1 MADEMADE
9 IADADIVAR
18 PRSVAAPSAFTIA
31 ALLIVA
37 VLLFLVGNPL
47 FQLLKESFSHPSN
60 GSLSFANYVAAFSRP
75 RYVQAYINSIEL
87 GIAAALLSAAMAVP
101 LAWGVSRTDMPAR
114 NLVHIL
120 VLVSF
125 LIPPFVGAIGW
136 ILLGGP
142 NAGWIN
148 RLWVAVTGAKSGPI
162 NIFSF
167 WGLAIVTAL
176 YSYPLIYVFAK
187 SALDLVS
194 TELEEAAAI
203 LGATPARTT
212 WFVTL
217 PLVAPAILGGVFL
230 VFLEV
235 LGLYGTAALLAIP
248 AGFNVITTQL
258 AAFFENPVRVEVA
271 AAFSM
276 PLVGISV
283 VLLWAQRYL
292 LARRGYATVGGKGGH
307 RSMLRLS
314 ATSRW
319 MLLGYALVIASLSVF
334 MPLYILLQA
343 AFSTSWTAGWA
354 FSNLTLVNFQ
364 QALIGQPTIRQSLS
378 NTFTY
383 SIAAAT
389 ICAVLGFGVA
399 YILQRRVLP
408 FANMLAGIT
417 LAPFAVPGIVL
428 AICFYAAYAPPPFS
442 LYGLGALIVIAFVTR
457 FLPIA
462 FTSSNSA
469 LQSMHPEL
477 EESARIAG
485 GGPFRVLWEVVLP
498 VLKSAL
504 FGSWLIIFIIG
515 TRELSTAMFLSG
527 PQTRVI
533 SILTIEMS
541 EQGQYEI
548 LSAIAVLLLFATGVL
563 TSLGSILLGR
573 DFMLRRT

>member
-1 MADEMADE
+1 MADE
-9 IADADIVAR
+9 IADAEIAVR
-18 PRSVAAPSAFTIA
+18 PKLLAAPSALTIV

-47 FQLLKESFSHPSN
+47 FQLLNESFSRPSD

-87 GIAAALLSAAMAVP
+87 GVAAAALSAAMAVP
-101 LAWGVSRTDMPAR
+101 LAWGVSRTDLPAR

-212 WFVTL
+212 WLVTL

-283 VLLWAQRYL
+283 VRLWAQRSL

-307 RSMLRLS
+307 RSLLRLG
-314 ATSRW
+314 AMSRW
-319 MLLGYALVIASLSVF
+319 LLLG
-334 MPLYILLQA
+334 
-343 AFSTSWTAGWA
+343 
-354 FSNLTLVNFQ
+354 
-364 QALIGQPTIRQSLS
+364 
-378 NTFTY
+378 
-383 SIAAAT
+383 
-389 ICAVLGFGVA
+389 
-399 YILQRRVLP
+399 
-408 FANMLAGIT
+408 
-417 LAPFAVPGIVL
+417 
-428 AICFYAAYAPPPFS
+428 
-442 LYGLGALIVIAFVTR
+442 
-457 FLPIA
+457 
-462 FTSSNSA
+462 
-469 LQSMHPEL
+469 
-477 EESARIAG
+477 
-485 GGPFRVLWEVVLP
+485 
-498 VLKSAL
+498 
-504 FGSWLIIFIIG
+504 
-515 TRELSTAMFLSG
+515 
-527 PQTRVI
+527 
-533 SILTIEMS
+533 
-541 EQGQYEI
+541 
-548 LSAIAVLLLFATGVL
+548 
-563 TSLGSILLGR
+563 
-573 DFMLRRT
+573 